1 MSPENLEV
9 FFDFIDPIK
18 NTMSSY
24 SAWEIQRKDN
34 FQGGSINV
42 FETFR
47 FKNLATGL
55 FLIYD
60 RTEHG
65 KLKLTYNAR
74 E

>member
-1 MSPENLEV
+1 MEQNKLISSENIEV
-9 FFDFIDPIK
+9 FFEFIDPVK

-34 FQGGSINV
+34 FTGGSINA

-55 FLIYD
+55 FLLYD
-60 RTEHG
+60 RTVHG
-65 KLKLTYNAR
+65 KL
-74 E
+74 